1 MRKLKISAIILG
13 ITLFI
18 LLFIRVNLEVSYK
31 DEVDLMQSVIVVSK
45 DISAKEKILQLNATK
60 QLGIKIIKELQFVN
74 VLLSLVILFL
84 LIVVFFYIKLYV
96 NRKRINNQLR

>member
-74 VLLSLVILFL
+74 VLLGLVILFL
-84 LIVVFFYIKLYV
+84 LIVVFFYIKLHV

>member
-74 VLLSLVILFL
+74 VLLLLVILFL

>member
-84 LIVVFFYIKLYV
+84 LIVVFFYIKLHV

>member
-74 VLLSLVILFL
+74 VLLGLVILFL

>member
-74 VLLSLVILFL
+74 VLLCLVILFL